1 MLINA
6 AMKQLQNPGES
17 NMICEG
23 ILNICGTSSKE
34 IEERTKEA
42 DDAFYLPQIEKL
54 KERIAYLEAQLAL
67 NKSE

>member
-1 MLINA
+1 
-6 AMKQLQNPGES
+6 
-17 NMICEG
+17 MICEG

-34 IEERTKEA
+34 IEERAVKATKEA

-54 KERIAYLEAQLAL
+54 KERIAYLEARLAL